1 MALLLDTVK
10 KRHNIPQ
17 KGLNCRKC
25 EVTYVVS
32 SAATDQ
38 IDLCSEDGVVKH
50 LLSHLSAGSGVTFF
64 ELRELCLVVRVVPSG
79 KTHLTLFR
87 MLNTVEPIRTP
98 MGQKKVALIVR
109 CPNFK
114 G

>member
-1 MALLLDTVK
+1 M
-10 KRHNIPQ
+10 
-17 KGLNCRKC
+17 
-25 EVTYVVS
+25 YVVS

-79 KTHLTLFR
+79 NISHYFR

-109 CPNFK
+109 CLNFK
-114 G
+114 GGKARKGGRYLGLGRCPV